1 MLGGVLEMR
10 YGGNEVLR
18 GSCRLGISG
27 KGVLPP
33 ARAACVVA
41 SGGELEGARG
51 QHLVR
56 QRSERLDCPKPVSFI
71 AG

>member
-18 GSCRLGISG
+18 GSCRLGMGG

-56 QRSERLDCPKPVSFI
+56 HEHGIGFSEVRRALV
-71 AG
+71 